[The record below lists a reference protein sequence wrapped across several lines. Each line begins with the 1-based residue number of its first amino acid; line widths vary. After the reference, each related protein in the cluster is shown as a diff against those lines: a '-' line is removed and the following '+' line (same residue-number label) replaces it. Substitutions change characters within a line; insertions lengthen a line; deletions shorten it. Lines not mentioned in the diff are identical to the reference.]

1 MIDTEVQAID
11 DIRQLF
17 TQETGTK
24 PIRVEVEQAGLERF
38 AKIVV
43 GREAPL
49 YKERLARLNEQLSDE
64 HLFHGRLR
72 IKWEPLQDTLQSPE
86 IELLRSLIGRSL
98 VVSPAT
104 VESTEGLILAPFGG
118 NEDIELMQQANHV
131 VIGRRGVGKSS
142 LIMATVQKLRNRN
155 DIVLWIDMQRY
166 HRRDDLACAAQ
177 VLDEILVALTDIV
190 GEDEQISTVRRRLA
204 ELTEQSSLS
213 EAAIR
218 KLLPSITAAIRR
230 VMGARKQHL
239 YVFLD
244 DFHLVAP
251 ALQPD
256 LIDIIYSVARG
267 SKVWLKLAYV
277 RNLAVVYDS
286 QKKVGLN
293 VPHDA
298 QAIRLDQTLVDPV
311 VARDH
316 LTGILLPFLN
326 HCGFQRPATLV
337 GPQATERLVWCSAGV
352 PRDFLSLFNSALR
365 EARQHRRKK
374 VGVQDVNIAA
384 GEFAA
389 AKMKQMSDETTG
401 SEETIKS
408 ALNAVQHFCLDE
420 RKKNAFL
427 VLQKPDHPGYKAL
440 ATLVDLR
447 FVHLLHPSITTDK
460 AGVRYEAYLLDYSF
474 YTGMRRRQHIEEIRI
489 EGERPKRA
497 ELRRLP
503 KIELDQLGSL

>member
-1 MIDTEVQAID
+1 
-11 DIRQLF
+11 
-17 TQETGTK
+17 
-24 PIRVEVEQAGLERF
+24 
-38 AKIVV
+38 
-43 GREAPL
+43 
-49 YKERLARLNEQLSDE
+49 
-64 HLFHGRLR
+64 
-72 IKWEPLQDTLQSPE
+72 
-86 IELLRSLIGRSL
+86 
-98 VVSPAT
+98 
-104 VESTEGLILAPFGG
+104 
-118 NEDIELMQQANHV
+118 
-131 VIGRRGVGKSS
+131 
-142 LIMATVQKLRNRN
+142 
-155 DIVLWIDMQRY
+155 
-166 HRRDDLACAAQ
+166 
-177 VLDEILVALTDIV
+177 
-190 GEDEQISTVRRRLA
+190 
-204 ELTEQSSLS
+204 
-213 EAAIR
+213 
-218 KLLPSITAAIRR
+218 
-230 VMGARKQHL
+230 MGSRKQHL

-251 ALQPD
+251 TLQPD

-311 VARDH
+311 AARGH
-316 LTGILLPFLN
+316 LIRILLPFLER
-326 HCGFQRPATLV
+326 CGFQRLATLV

-352 PRDFLSLFNSALR
+352 PRDFLSLFSSALR

-389 AKMKQMSDETTG
+389 AKMRQMSDETTG
-401 SEETIKS
+401 SEETITS
-408 ALNAVQHFCLDE
+408 ALDAVQHFCLDE

-440 ATLVDLR
+440 TILVDLR

-474 YTGMRRRQHIEEIRI
+474 YTGMRRRQHIEEVRI